1 MGLVHSSVASDIV
14 GLVMDRL
21 RRDGDQK
28 RASAKIFSTR
38 SLRLRTTGQPDN
50 ADKWSGPDY
59 TGDVSASEIINELPK
74 LTEAERG
81 AILDKLRELAQV
93 DEDRWEQIINEPM
106 PRPKLKAFIEQATA
120 EGSEPL
126 DLNRM

>member
-1 MGLVHSSVASDIV
+1 MRRSRRRVISVHFSLLANHQSSFPLPAPKV
-14 GLVMDRL
+14 R
-21 RRDGDQK
+21 
-28 RASAKIFSTR
+28 
-38 SLRLRTTGQPDN
+38 
-50 ADKWSGPDY
+50 ADKWWGPDY

-74 LTEAERG
+74 LTEAERQ

-93 DEDRWEQIINEPM
+93 DDDRWEEIINEPV
-106 PRPKLKAFIEQATA
+106 PRPKLQAFIEQATT

>member
-1 MGLVHSSVASDIV
+1 MPVRVRWPLSCSPVLITYH
-14 GLVMDRL
+14 L
-21 RRDGDQK
+21 
-28 RASAKIFSTR
+28 TR
-38 SLRLRTTGQPDN
+38 SARSPLPKVH
-50 ADKWSGPDY
+50 ADKWSRPDH

-74 LTEAERG
+74 LTEAERQ

-93 DEDRWEQIINEPM
+93 DDDRWEQIINEPM

-120 EGSEPL
+120 EGNEPL

>member
-1 MGLVHSSVASDIV
+1 M
-14 GLVMDRL
+14 
-21 RRDGDQK
+21 
-28 RASAKIFSTR
+28 
-38 SLRLRTTGQPDN
+38 
-50 ADKWSGPDY
+50 
-59 TGDVSASEIINELPK
+59 
-74 LTEAERG
+74 EAERQ

-93 DEDRWEQIINEPM
+93 DDDRWEQIINEPM